1 MLTYNQQCE
10 EIPELAKTA
19 AFLNFV
25 MKKKHFSANY
35 LKWQYFENPVGNAIA
50 ICAFEDDRI
59 VGHYAAQPILSRI
72 NGIET
77 RGLFILNAAVD
88 PANQGK
94 GLLRGIADR
103 LHGEAAKQG
112 FRFMIGVGNKNSTP
126 IYTEKFGFRSLGAM
140 DVKIGIGLPKV
151 EPKQSYYFERIWSQ
165 DSLKWRLANP
175 SCRYKINRKGD
186 RTVIYKQNYPFLSII
201 MAVFD
206 SPTQLNNIVP
216 KGHFGLNLFLG
227 IDPGI
232 NWKKNKAFINFPEV
246 AKPSPLILIFRELN
260 GETLPIT
267 RENILFRGIDFDA
280 F

>member
-1 MLTYNQQCE
+1 MLTYNQQRE
-10 EIPELAKTA
+10 VITELTKTA

-35 LKWQYFENPVGNAIA
+35 LKWQYLENPVGKAIA

-59 VGHYAAQPILSRI
+59 VGHYAAQPILSKI

-77 RGLFILNAAVD
+77 CGLFILNAAVD
-88 PANQGK
+88 PASQGQ

-103 LHGEAAKQG
+103 LHEEAASLG
-112 FRFMIGVGNKNSTP
+112 FQFMIGVGNKNSTP
-126 IYTEKFGFRSLGAM
+126 IYTKKFGFRSLGAM
-140 DVKIGIGLPKV
+140 DVKIGMGLPKA
-151 EPKQSYYFERIWSQ
+151 ELKQSYFYERLWSE

-175 SCRYKINRKGD
+175 DCDYKLCRKGNK
-186 RTVIYKQNYPFLSII
+186 TVIYKNNFPFLSTI
-201 MAVFD
+201 MGVFD
-206 SPTQLNNIVP
+206 TQARLVNIAS

-232 NWKKNKAFINFPEV
+232 RWDQNKAFINFPEL
-246 AKPSPLILIFRELN
+246 AKPSPLILIFRELA
-260 GETLPIT
+260 GEPLSIS
-267 RENILFRGIDFDA
+267 RENLLFRGIDFDA